1 MAKDKNFKW
10 IMQDIDSTLILKV
23 VYIKNGIQEEYG
35 IFNVVDVLETPC
47 DKLEIDTGNI
57 NDLTNLLTLGIVRFT
72 NIIDSSDVLEIPFR
86 KLYLLYKNAS
96 VLTEETEGKLIPF
109 SELDTFSVIDGTI
122 RNDLLLFSCQIDKVS
137 DELSNVMK
145 IAYEYS
151 EYNMQEKF
159 SALNK
164 ITEINHRRLIDES
177 KDRTLNKYWYNDY
190 KITDYCCFF
199 NTRSYITLITQPK
212 IKYKY
217 GNIRFFKII

>member
-23 VYIKNGIQEEYG
+23 VYIKNGVQEEYG

-145 IAYEYS
+145 IAYEYG

-177 KDRTLNKYWYNDY
+177 KDRTLNKY
-190 KITDYCCFF
+190 
-199 NTRSYITLITQPK
+199 
-212 IKYKY
+212 
-217 GNIRFFKII
+217 

>member
-86 KLYLLYKNAS
+86 KL
-96 VLTEETEGKLIPF
+96 F
-109 SELDTFSVIDGTI
+109 S
-122 RNDLLLFSCQIDKVS
+122 
-137 DELSNVMK
+137 
-145 IAYEYS
+145 YS
-151 EYNMQEKF
+151 
-159 SALNK
+159 
-164 ITEINHRRLIDES
+164 
-177 KDRTLNKYWYNDY
+177 
-190 KITDYCCFF
+190 
-199 NTRSYITLITQPK
+199 
-212 IKYKY
+212 
-217 GNIRFFKII
+217 